1 MSARRPVAIALCTLL
16 LSACSLSRPAVEIHS
31 YLIVPQSPQTQ
42 RDQRLIPIRVQPFEI
57 APQFESKSLVYRFS
71 DVRYEADF
79 YNEFL
84 VAPRIM
90 LMEQSAEW
98 LRRAGYDATTDGSRH
113 TYVLHASVPAMY
125 GDFRE
130 RERPLAVLA
139 TRFAVVAPDAT
150 QPVLEREYVITVPVG
165 DRSAQSVVQ
174 GLSAALTQTLAQL
187 HAEMQ
192 TLSKV
197 DR

>member
-31 YLIVPQSPQTQ
+31 YLIVPQWPQT
-42 RDQRLIPIRVQPFEI
+42 RHDDQAIHIRVQPLEI
-57 APQFESKSLVYRFS
+57 APQFEGKPLVYRFS

-98 LRRAGYDATTDGSRH
+98 LRRAGYDATTNGSRDA
-113 TYVLHASVPAMY
+113 YVLRASVPAMY
-125 GDFRE
+125 GDFRD
-130 RERPLAVLA
+130 RERPLAVLT
-139 TRFAVVAPDAT
+139 TRYTLTAPDTA
-150 QPVLEREYVITVPVG
+150 QPILEREYAVTVPLT
-165 DRSAQSVVQ
+165 DRSAQSVAQ
-174 GLSAALTQTLAQL
+174 GLSAALTRTLERLDTELQAR
-187 HAEMQ
+187 
-192 TLSKV
+192 TP
-197 DR
+197 R

>member
-1 MSARRPVAIALCTLL
+1 VSARRSVAIALCTLL
-16 LSACSLSRPAVEIHS
+16 LCACSLSRPAVEIHS
-31 YLIVPQSPQTQ
+31 YLIVPQWPQTR
-42 RDQRLIPIRVQPFEI
+42 RDLQAIHVRVQPLEI
-57 APQFESKSLVYRFS
+57 APQFEGKPLVYRFS

-98 LRRAGYDATTDGSRH
+98 LRRAGYDATTNGSRDA
-113 TYVLHASVPAMY
+113 YVLRASVPAMY

-130 RERPLAVLA
+130 RERPLAVLT
-139 TRFAVVAPDAT
+139 TRYTLTAPDTA
-150 QPVLEREYVITVPVG
+150 QPILEREYAVTVPLA
-165 DRSAQSVVQ
+165 DRSAQSVAQ
-174 GLSAALTQTLAQL
+174 GLSAALTQTLTQL

-192 TLSKV
+192 MLSK
-197 DR
+197 R

>member
-1 MSARRPVAIALCTLL
+1 MSARRSVAIALCTLL

-31 YLIVPQSPQTQ
+31 YLIVPQPPQTQ
-42 RDQRLIPIRVQPFEI
+42 RNEHLTRIRVQPFEI

-98 LRRAGYDATTDGSRH
+98 LRRAGYNATTNGRRDA
-113 TYVLHASVPAMY
+113 YVLHASVPAMY

-130 RERPLAVLA
+130 RERPLAVL
-139 TRFAVVAPDAT
+139 TIRFALVAPATT
-150 QPVLEREYVITVPVG
+150 QPVLEREYATTVPIAN
-165 DRSAQSVVQ
+165 RSAQSVAQ
-174 GLSAALTQTLAQL
+174 GLSAALTQTLEQL
-187 HAEMQ
+187 DAELQ
-192 TLSKV
+192 T
-197 DR
+197 RRPR